1 MATQD
6 DVVAAFETIITTSA
20 DVIKADVLSYHQSLG
35 TILFQIPELDNA
47 HKEEVRAVDKS
58 QLISLRYR
66 LESLLTTLLT
76 ALQAGNF

>member
-6 DVVAAFETIITTSA
+6 EVVTAFETIITSSA
-20 DVIKADVLSYHQSLG
+20 DVIKTDVLSYHQSLG
-35 TILFQIPELDNA
+35 TILFQIPDLDSA
-47 HKEEVRAVDKS
+47 HKAEVRAIDKS

-66 LESLLTTLLT
+66 LESLLATLST